1 MVIMIVALC
10 LGLCIMLYWNVT
22 VVLAI
27 CLGLYI
33 GLHWHTRKS
42 VDEYNHGGENKRHI
56 HRHWERD

>member
-1 MVIMIVALC
+1 MVIMILALC

-33 GLHWHTRKS
+33 GLHWHTKKS
-42 VDEYNHGGENKRHI
+42 VDNYKHGGENRRHI
-56 HRHWERD
+56 HRHWDKD